1 MATSPFYLKGNGD
14 VIATPPSHLNAN
26 GSEIAPLS
34 VLSKGGGEWCGDG
47 HLALLSKM
55 EW

>member
-14 VIATPPSHLNAN
+14 VMATSPSHLNAN
-26 GSEIAPLS
+26 GFEMAPLS
-34 VLSKGGGEWCGDG
+34 VLSKGEGEWCGDG
-47 HLALLSKM
+47 HVALLSKM